1 MALVK
6 YGSADSQLEDL
17 QRQFATLDSE
27 LVIIQKSYADLKREH
42 GTKCSNS
49 LKDAVSSLL
58 QVVTYVNK
66 SDKSLIY
73 WYEKGPGMK
82 RALRCVGIDKRTAAM
97 VERKSAKITGKA
109 AKVEAQ
115 FNRSGQA
122 FSDGLKAVQSLNTRV
137 TEYSLSS
144 IGDARQQA
152 VTMYDEVDG
161 NAQSVEAE
169 LTKSKTDYEKV
180 QEEIDAIPGQIS
192 GVELSRRTAQ
202 ESSSSSS
209 NVKTLHFSKRK

>member
-97 VERKSAKITGKA
+97 VEKKSTKITGKA
-109 AKVEAQ
+109 AKW
-115 FNRSGQA
+115 NRS
-122 FSDGLKAVQSLNTRV
+122 STDR
-137 TEYSLSS
+137 
-144 IGDARQQA
+144 AR
-152 VTMYDEVDG
+152 
-161 NAQSVEAE
+161 
-169 LTKSKTDYEKV
+169 
-180 QEEIDAIPGQIS
+180 
-192 GVELSRRTAQ
+192 LSRMDSRRCRA
-202 ESSSSSS
+202 
-209 NVKTLHFSKRK
+209 

>member
-97 VERKSAKITGKA
+97 VEKKSTKITGKA

>member
-1 MALVK
+1 M
-6 YGSADSQLEDL
+6 
-17 QRQFATLDSE
+17 
-27 LVIIQKSYADLKREH
+27 
-42 GTKCSNS
+42 
-49 LKDAVSSLL
+49 
-58 QVVTYVNK
+58 
-66 SDKSLIY
+66 
-73 WYEKGPGMK
+73 
-82 RALRCVGIDKRTAAM
+82 
-97 VERKSAKITGKA
+97 
-109 AKVEAQ
+109 
-115 FNRSGQA
+115 
-122 FSDGLKAVQSLNTRV
+122 QSLNTRV

-144 IGDARQQA
+144 IGDAWQQA

-192 GVELSRRTAQ
+192 GVELSRRAAQ